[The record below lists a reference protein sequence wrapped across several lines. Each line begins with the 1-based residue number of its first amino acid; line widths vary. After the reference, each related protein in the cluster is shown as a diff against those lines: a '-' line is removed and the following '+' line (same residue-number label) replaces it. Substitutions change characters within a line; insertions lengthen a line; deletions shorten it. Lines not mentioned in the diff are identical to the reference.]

1 VSKEKLGPNMRK
13 IKDERTKS
21 KRHEQVRDTKKGEKP
36 ISPRMKRRVDSRI
49 RGRKRKR
56 HSSLQR
62 LFSKKK
68 WRNHMQANT

>member
-1 VSKEKLGPNMRK
+1 
-13 IKDERTKS
+13 
-21 KRHEQVRDTKKGEKP
+21 VRDKKKGEKP